1 MSNIFKINYIKN
13 NKSKN
18 EDKRNIKEKSIYV
31 FSGDLFKDLDPNKSF
46 KENPNSEIF
55 SPIFTS
61 SEISYITESKI
72 NVIFSNQEIH
82 LDDTIETIKKKIILE
97 LDYSISFDEIYLF
110 SQKELF
116 LSYDDLISYVSVNNI
131 LSLNKSRILTLISN
145 LNNPSLLEYIDLDDE
160 KDSYNPQELN
170 KLFTNI
176 QNHSQILN
184 IPLGQEIK
192 MQNTNYPFIV
202 NPYDVSYFDTFL

>member
-61 SEISYITESKI
+61 SEIAYIIESKI

-110 SQKELF
+110 SK
-116 LSYDDLISYVSVNNI
+116 
-131 LSLNKSRILTLISN
+131 RII
-145 LNNPSLLEYIDLDDE
+145 
-160 KDSYNPQELN
+160 
-170 KLFTNI
+170 
-176 QNHSQILN
+176 
-184 IPLGQEIK
+184 
-192 MQNTNYPFIV
+192 FII
-202 NPYDVSYFDTFL
+202 